1 MTTGSSGVDY
11 SNPAKPYFKGAVGMG
26 GRGVGIYRTEDM
38 KLVWDSGS
46 MFEKEARAAP
56 ALILLH
62 P

>member
-1 MTTGSSGVDY
+1 
-11 SNPAKPYFKGAVGMG
+11 MG